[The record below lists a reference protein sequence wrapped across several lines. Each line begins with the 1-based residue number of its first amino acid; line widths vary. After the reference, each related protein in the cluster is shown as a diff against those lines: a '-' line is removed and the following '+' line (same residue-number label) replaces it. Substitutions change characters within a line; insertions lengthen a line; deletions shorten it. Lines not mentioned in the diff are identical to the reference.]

1 MNFNLYV
8 RKLNEV
14 IEKSRLENA
23 YSHIVYQIFELT
35 LDDEKYSIVD
45 TSTLKRT
52 INKATAPSD
61 AIAVPDF
68 VITRKGYSFDGF
80 QDSDDILGCVEVKYK
95 DVDVKN
101 PDRLC
106 STPQNKGYLDVYDKV
121 IYTNGWIWR
130 LYDNSSQYSIEIN
143 FKEDFSN
150 AEYEKLL
157 DFLCSINWGEKK

>member
-1 MNFNLYV
+1 M
-8 RKLNEV
+8 
-14 IEKSRLENA
+14 
-23 YSHIVYQIFELT
+23 
-35 LDDEKYSIVD
+35 
-45 TSTLKRT
+45 KRT
-52 INKATAPSD
+52 INKATASSD
-61 AIAVPDF
+61 ALAVPDF

-150 AEYEKLL
+150 AEYGKLL

>member
-52 INKATAPSD
+52 INKATAPS
-61 AIAVPDF
+61 VL
-68 VITRKGYSFDGF
+68 TY
-80 QDSDDILGCVEVKYK
+80 
-95 DVDVKN
+95 
-101 PDRLC
+101 
-106 STPQNKGYLDVYDKV
+106 
-121 IYTNGWIWR
+121 
-130 LYDNSSQYSIEIN
+130 
-143 FKEDFSN
+143 
-150 AEYEKLL
+150 
-157 DFLCSINWGEKK
+157 